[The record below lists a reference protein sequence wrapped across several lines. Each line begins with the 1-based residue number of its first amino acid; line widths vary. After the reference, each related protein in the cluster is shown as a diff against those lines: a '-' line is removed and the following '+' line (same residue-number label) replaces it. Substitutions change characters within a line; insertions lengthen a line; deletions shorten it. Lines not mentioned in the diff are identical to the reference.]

1 MNVLVIHGPN
11 LNMLGRRNPDLYGR
25 FSLDDLYEELSD
37 TFTDVEFTFYQSNY
51 EGELIDVIQQAMDE
65 PFDAL
70 LINPGALTHTS
81 IALRDALE
89 MLEIPKIE
97 VHLSNILEREDFR
110 KIDLIEGVCQARFM
124 GKKLDSYLEAV
135 TYILTL
141 KES

>member
-11 LNMLGRRNPDLYGR
+11 LNMLGRRNPELYGR

-37 TFTDVEFTFYQSNY
+37 TFTDIEFTFYQSNY

-89 MLEIPKIE
+89 MLDIPKIE

-110 KIDLIEGVCQARFM
+110 KVDLIEDVCQARFM

>member
-1 MNVLVIHGPN
+1 MNILVIHGPN

-89 MLEIPKIE
+89 MLEIPKVE
-97 VHLSNILEREDFR
+97 VHLSDILAREDFR
-110 KIDLIEGVCQARFM
+110 KVDWIEGVCQARFM
-124 GKKLDSYLEAV
+124 GKKLDSYLEAI
-135 TYILTL
+135 TYILSL